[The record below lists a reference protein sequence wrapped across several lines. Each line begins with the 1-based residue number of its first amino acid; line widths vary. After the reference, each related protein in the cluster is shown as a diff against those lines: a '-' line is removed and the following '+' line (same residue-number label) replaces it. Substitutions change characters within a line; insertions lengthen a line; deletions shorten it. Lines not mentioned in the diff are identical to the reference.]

1 MGLQLHAKFEVSS
14 IIQTSF
20 RQVGNF
26 TKNELLKSLPRLGL
40 RIGKVLA
47 KYQ

>member
-1 MGLQLHAKFEVSS
+1 MGLYLHAKFEVSS

-26 TKNELLKSLPRLGL
+26 TKKKELLKSPPRLGL
-40 RIGKVLA
+40 SIR
-47 KYQ
+47 